1 MMTFE
6 QHLAQVE
13 AVADWD
19 AYVAAMEEEARW
31 EREVDL
37 ATERYYEGDGR
48 MDRCAWENERDL
60 REFDAMFPNGYVE
73 A

>member
-13 AVADWD
+13 AVANWD

-48 MDRCAWENERDL
+48 MDRCWFENQLDL
-60 REFDAMFPNGYVE
+60 ARFDAEFPDGYCN
-73 A
+73 